1 MLHLYNTLSRK
12 IEVFKPSKKKEVR
25 MYNCGPTVYDYA
37 HLGNLRSYIFVD
49 LLKRYLRYS
58 GYEVKH
64 ITNITDID
72 DKTIKGSQQKHQSLK
87 EYTDFYLKMFI
98 GDLKTLNIELPDIMP
113 KATEHINEMV
123 NLIKILLK
131 NGYAYESGH
140 SIYFKISKFKNYG
153 KLAGIKIPAYRQAG
167 QKLKGETKTRLE
179 DEYGKE
185 EMGDF
190 ALWKEWQ
197 KKDGDVFWKTE
208 IGKGRPGWHI
218 ECSAMSMK
226 YLGPSFDIHTGG
238 IDLIFPHH
246 TNEIAQSE
254 SATGKKFVNYWLHN
268 AHLLI
273 NGEKMSKSL
282 RNFYTLRDIAKKG
295 YNPLLLRLILFK
307 THYQKTL
314 DFNFENF
321 EEAKS
326 IAEKILNFLIEL
338 DAVKNKKENHFDAA
352 RKISQSREGFKKAMD
367 DNLNASI
374 AFSSIFE
381 FISDAYKNIGE
392 INAKQAKIIK
402 NYILEIDGVFG
413 FIKPLYNAYKKK
425 LSETIKNPKIKK
437 LLEERTELRMNKR
450 YEAADKIREKLLQEN
465 VIVKDAANGKSSV
478 ALKID
483 QILQS

>member
-12 IEVFKPSKKKEVR
+12 IEVFKPNKKKEVR

-49 LLKRYLRYS
+49 FLKRYLRYS

-64 ITNITDID
+64 ITNITDVD
-72 DKTIKGSQQKHQSLK
+72 DKTIKGSRQKHKSLK

-113 KATEHINEMV
+113 KATKHINEMV

-131 NGYAYESGH
+131 NGYAYESNH

-153 KLAGIKIPAYRQAG
+153 NLSGIKIPVYRQAG
-167 QKLKGETKTRLE
+167 QKLKEGTKTHLE

-190 ALWKEWQ
+190 ALWKGWQ

-226 YLGPSFDIHTGG
+226 HLGKNFDIHAGG

-268 AHLLI
+268 AHLLV

-282 RNFYTLRDIAKKG
+282 GNFYTLRDIEKKG
-295 YNPLLLRLILFK
+295 YNPLLLRLILLK

-338 DAVKNKKENHFDAA
+338 DAIKNKKENHFDAA

-367 DNLNASI
+367 DNLNASV

-392 INAKQAKIIK
+392 INAKQVKIIK

-437 LLEERTELRMNKR
+437 LLEERTKLRMSKR

-465 VIVKDAANGKSSV
+465 VIIKDAANGKSSV